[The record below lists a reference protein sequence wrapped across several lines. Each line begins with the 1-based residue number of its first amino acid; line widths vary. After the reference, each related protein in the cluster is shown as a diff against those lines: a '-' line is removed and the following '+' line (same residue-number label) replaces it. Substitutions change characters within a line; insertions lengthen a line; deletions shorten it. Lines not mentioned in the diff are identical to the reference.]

1 MLVSGEI
8 ENVPL
13 LDVLQ
18 VVAYSK
24 QTGVLRVQGEGIQ
37 GSIVFERGAV
47 VCGESTSTRA
57 LLERAAAKDEPR
69 ARLALR
75 RVGTLAVLTE
85 LLGLRSGTFRFQGTK
100 ARLAELE
107 GVGLGPFY
115 DGGTLDTGELLL
127 LVATAIDKP
136 VAPSEKSPSEP
147 PAQTERS
154 HPRYAPTLVPVTLAS
169 PGSATLDGHLTNL
182 SEGGALFH
190 GDAFPDTESLVA
202 VRFTLP
208 GDFGQVACRARVAWV
223 RADGKSGRR
232 GAGLAF
238 VEMSPEG
245 RGRLAS
251 YLARYQSLADSYL
264 EPNREA
270 LRR

>member
-24 QTGVLRVQGEGIQ
+24 QTGVLTVEGAEIQ
-37 GSIVFERGAV
+37 GALVFEGGAL

-57 LLERAAAKDEPR
+57 LLARAASEKEPR
-69 ARLALR
+69 TQIALR

-85 LLGLRSGTFRFQGTK
+85 LLGLRSGSFRFQRTK
-100 ARLAELE
+100 ARLPELASIP
-107 GVGLGPFY
+107 LGPIY

-127 LVATAIDKP
+127 ILATAVDKVP
-136 VAPSEKSPSEP
+136 APAEKASA
-147 PAQTERS
+147 PAAPRERS
-154 HPRYAPTLVPVTLAS
+154 YPRYAPTLIPVSLALES
-169 PGSATLDGHLTNL
+169 SAVEGHLTNL

-190 GDAFPDTESLVA
+190 GETLPPGGSLVA

-208 GDFGQVACRARVAWV
+208 GDHGEVICRARVAWT
-223 RADGKSGRR
+223 RADGRS
-232 GAGLAF
+232 GAGLDF
-238 VEMSPEG
+238 VEITHEG

-251 YLARYQSLADSYL
+251 YLARYQRLADEYL
-264 EPNREA
+264 EPNPTRS
-270 LRR
+270 